1 MQNVQ
6 STVFEA
12 SITPGSDNIKHPG
25 FKRMEGV
32 AETLPVRT
40 TLLALQTDFKIRGM
54 LCLRA
59 SELGHPTTSSKAG
72 DRLSAND
79 RLTRALAFL
88 FVGIHCDGSP
98 VVRAGLR
105 YSDIWRLIQPLL
117 ESVHATDFVRAVQR
131 GVYEHWRVYAPSGG
145 WGGSNLTIRAA
156 TGHGFSHRG
165 LASGANGGAM
175 ARVSQVESN
184 GSTTALR
191 QQHDHEKLVAAARTR
206 SNKSLPLSP
215 KGYMLQI
222 LADLEL
228 MANPADFQNWL
239 LRHEDQG
246 TRLLDGTVDPARL
259 RAIEAVI
266 SEFVPPVKG
275 GDLTRRSAQLQAR
288 K

>member
-1 MQNVQ
+1 MEEQFQPSANLAAGDSSLWLCFGGPEPIRAMLRCLCNPVDHMFMQNVQ

-79 RLTRALAFL
+79 RLTQALAFL

-105 YSDIWRLIQPLL
+105 YNDIWRLIQPLL
-117 ESVHATDFVRAVQR
+117 ESGHATDFVRAVQR

-145 WGGSNLTIRAA
+145 WGR
-156 TGHGFSHRG
+156 
-165 LASGANGGAM
+165 
-175 ARVSQVESN
+175 
-184 GSTTALR
+184 
-191 QQHDHEKLVAAARTR
+191 LV
-206 SNKSLPLSP
+206 
-215 KGYMLQI
+215 
-222 LADLEL
+222 
-228 MANPADFQNWL
+228 W
-239 LRHEDQG
+239 
-246 TRLLDGTVDPARL
+246 
-259 RAIEAVI
+259 
-266 SEFVPPVKG
+266 
-275 GDLTRRSAQLQAR
+275 
-288 K
+288 